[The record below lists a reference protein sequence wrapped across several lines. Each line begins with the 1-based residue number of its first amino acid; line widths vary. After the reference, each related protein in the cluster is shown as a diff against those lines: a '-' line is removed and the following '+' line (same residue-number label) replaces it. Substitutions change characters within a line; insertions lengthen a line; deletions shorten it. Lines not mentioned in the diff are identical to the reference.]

1 MPAWSALAAS
11 QRRLSAMVGMQ
22 EAQRPWL
29 KVGSAVEIQWKARID
44 HPFGWWLGKVK
55 AILHDCLVVEFVQYP
70 ESSVWRCLEVPLT
83 TCKASV
89 AINNGCILG

>member
-1 MPAWSALAAS
+1 M
-11 QRRLSAMVGMQ
+11 
-22 EAQRPWL
+22 
-29 KVGSAVEIQWKARID
+29 EIQWKARID

-70 ESSVWRCLEVPLT
+70 ESSVWRSLEVPLT
-83 TCKASV
+83 TRKASV